1 MKITDPLFE
10 ETYLKET
17 LDNGLRVVIFHRPEY
32 AMTTCA
38 FGTPFGALDVDQ
50 KVGEETLHFTPGL
63 AHFLEHK
70 LFESTGR
77 DMMALFS
84 ALGASVNAFTSY
96 KETVYYFSKSGGDIE
111 EPLDL
116 LLDFVQELSISEE
129 SVEKEK
135 GIIDQE
141 LAMYETSPDSR
152 LLNETF
158 RSLYRDFPLKYDIGG
173 DREGIRMITKEEL
186 EKCYGINYRPS
197 NMLLVI
203 TTPEDPERILELVKK
218 NQSQKGEQ
226 PEECPIRIDYREPEA
241 VVREEHSFSMDVN
254 KKKQVFAYK
263 FQPDYHDP
271 KGAFYAEWCLR
282 FLLEA
287 HFSPLNPAYEGW
299 LEEGLINDFFGFEV
313 EFEEDYAH
321 ILFYIENDDETVLK
335 RLVEDSLKEDLLT
348 EDLLTQLKRRYIG
361 SAFSVFDE
369 PEGFTIGYIR
379 DALNGIYFLESF
391 GILQAIGL
399 DDVRKVWNSLDF
411 SHHSLVTMRQK

>member
-1 MKITDPLFE
+1 MKITHPLFE
-10 ETYLKET
+10 ETYLKEI
-17 LDNGLRVVIFHRPEY
+17 LDNGLRVVIFYRPEFS
-32 AMTTCA
+32 MTTCA
-38 FGTPFGALDVDQ
+38 FGTPYGALDVDQ
-50 KVGEETLHFTPGL
+50 VYEGKEYHFTPGV

-70 LFESTGR
+70 LFESTGK

-96 KETVYYFSKSGGDIE
+96 KETVYYFSKSGEDIR

-116 LLDFVQELSISEE
+116 LLDFVQELSISKE

-141 LAMYETSPDSR
+141 LAMYEASPDSR

-158 RSLYRDFPLKYDIGG
+158 RSLYHKFPLKYDIGG
-173 DREGIRMITKEEL
+173 DRKGIRKITKEEL
-186 EKCYGINYRPS
+186 ETCYKINYHPS
-197 NMLLVI
+197 NMILVI
-203 TTPEDPERILELVKK
+203 TTPNDPEEVLELIKENQEKKGFSWKERPKRLDHQEPEGVVKK
-218 NQSQKGEQ
+218 MH
-226 PEECPIRIDYREPEA
+226 A
-241 VVREEHSFSMDVN
+241 FSMEVN
-254 KKKQVFAYK
+254 KSKQVFAYK
-263 FQPDYHDP
+263 FRPSFRDP
-271 KGAFYAEWCLR
+271 KEAFYTEWCLR

-287 HFSPLNPAYEGW
+287 HFSPLNPAYETW

-321 ILFYIENDDETVLK
+321 ILFYIENDAEDVLK
-335 RLVEDSLKEDLLT
+335 RLVEDSMKEVLLT

-379 DALNGIYFLESF
+379 DALNGIDFLESF
-391 GILQAIGL
+391 SILQDITL
-399 DDVRKVWNSLDF
+399 ENVLKVRDSLDF
-411 SHHSLVTMRQK
+411 SHFSLVTMRKK